1 MTNFNTALA
10 AIAAEVDAVI
20 DGLLPTPDGDERRLA
35 DAMRYSVLGPG
46 KRLRPFLVAVSADLF
61 GVPRARSLRVGAALE
76 CVHAYSLV
84 HDDLPAMD
92 DDDLRRGRPTT
103 HKAFDEAT
111 AILAGDALQALAFEI
126 LAEEA
131 THPDAGVRVG
141 LVRELARG
149 AGLAG
154 MCGGQALD
162 LSAGRGSYDFG
173 GIARLERLKTGAL
186 IAFACEAGAILGQ
199 ASGRARAALFAYAM
213 DVGFA
218 FQIADD
224 LLDHEGDEAAMG
236 KRLRKD
242 DAAGKAT
249 VVSLLGLEGARA
261 EAARLVAQGVAHLE
275 QFGSAADL
283 LRETAA
289 FVIERRR

>member
-1 MTNFNTALA
+1 
-10 AIAAEVDAVI
+10 
-20 DGLLPTPDGDERRLA
+20 
-35 DAMRYSVLGPG
+35 
-46 KRLRPFLVAVSADLF
+46 
-61 GVPRARSLRVGAALE
+61 
-76 CVHAYSLV
+76 
-84 HDDLPAMD
+84 
-92 DDDLRRGRPTT
+92 
-103 HKAFDEAT
+103 
-111 AILAGDALQALAFEI
+111 
-126 LAEEA
+126 
-131 THPDAGVRVG
+131 
-141 LVRELARG
+141 
-149 AGLAG
+149 
-154 MCGGQALD
+154 
-162 LSAGRGSYDFG
+162 
-173 GIARLERLKTGAL
+173 
-186 IAFACEAGAILGQ
+186 
-199 ASGRARAALFAYAM
+199 M